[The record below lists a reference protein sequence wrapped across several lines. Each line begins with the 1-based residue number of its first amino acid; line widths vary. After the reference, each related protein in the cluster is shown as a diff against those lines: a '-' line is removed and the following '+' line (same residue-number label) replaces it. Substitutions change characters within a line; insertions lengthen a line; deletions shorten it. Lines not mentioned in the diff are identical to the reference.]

1 MVRGTERLREDNMKH
16 YRRFRD
22 AEGRMHTV
30 RMTDEEVH
38 ERRVYWAG
46 FVTICI
52 VSATVLTIV
61 SGILG

>member
-1 MVRGTERLREDNMKH
+1 MKH
-16 YRRFRD
+16 YRRFWD
-22 AEGRMHTV
+22 AERHMHTV